1 MFISIC
7 GVEGAGKTTQLRYIA
22 DFFKSTGRKF
32 VMTREPGGTEIGM
45 KIRRILLDPENSDLT
60 PKAELFLYAAD
71 RVQHIEQLILPALKE
86 GKIVVTD
93 RFVDSTTVY
102 QGYARGIDLELVEK
116 INELVLNGLKPDL
129 TLLLDISPN
138 VGLARVRDQ
147 FQLGERAESESRF
160 EREELI
166 FHEKIRQGFLTLA
179 QKEKTRFRVIDAD
192 RDPDNVKKDI
202 IRILKTA
209 LDLWWGRQDNLF
221 LKK

>member
-1 MFISIC
+1 MFISVC
-7 GVEGAGKTTQLRYIA
+7 GVEGAGKTTQLRHISG
-22 DFFKSTGRKF
+22 FLKSTGRNF

-45 KIRRILLDPENSDLT
+45 KIRRILLDPENRDLA

-71 RVQHIEQLILPALKE
+71 RIQHIEQIILPALKE

-102 QGYARGIDLELVEK
+102 QGYARGIDLDLVEK

-129 TLLLDISPN
+129 TLLLDISPA

-160 EREELI
+160 EREELV
-166 FHEKIRQGFLTLA
+166 FHEKIRKGFLTLA
-179 QKEKTRFRVIDAD
+179 QKETNRFRIIDAD
-192 RDPDNVKKDI
+192 RDPDMVKQDV
-202 IRILKTA
+202 IRVLKSA
-209 LDLWWGRQDNLF
+209 LDL
-221 LKK
+221 

>member
-7 GVEGAGKTTQLRYIA
+7 GVEGAGKTTQIRHIA
-22 DFFKSTGRKF
+22 DFLKSTGLKF

-45 KIRRILLDPENSDLT
+45 KIRRILLDPKNHNLT

-71 RVQHIEQLILPALKE
+71 RTQHIEQLILPALNE

-102 QGYARGIDLELVEK
+102 QGYARGIDFELVEK
-116 INELVLNGLKPDL
+116 INELVLNGLKPDV
-129 TLLLDISPN
+129 TILLDISPS

-147 FQLGERAESESRF
+147 LQFGERVESESRF
-160 EREELI
+160 EQEELV

-179 QKEKTRFRVIDAD
+179 QKETNRFHVINAN
-192 RDPDNVKKDI
+192 RDPDEVTKDV

-209 LDLWWGRQDNLF
+209 LGL
-221 LKK
+221 

>member
-7 GVEGAGKTTQLRYIA
+7 GVEGAGKTTQIRRIA
-22 DFFKSTGRKF
+22 DFLKSTGLKF

-45 KIRRILLDPENSDLT
+45 KIRRILLDPKNLNLT

-71 RVQHIEQLILPALKE
+71 RTQHIEQLILPALNE

-116 INELVLNGLKPDL
+116 INELVLNGLKPDF
-129 TLLLDISPN
+129 TILLDISPA
-138 VGLARVRDQ
+138 VGLARVKDQ
-147 FQLGERAESESRF
+147 LQFGERVESESRF
-160 EREELI
+160 EQEELF
-166 FHEKIRQGFLTLA
+166 FHEKIRQGFLALA
-179 QKEKTRFRVIDAD
+179 QKETNRFHVIDAD
-192 RDPDNVKKDI
+192 RDPDEVTKDV

-209 LDLWWGRQDNLF
+209 LDL
-221 LKK
+221 

>member
-1 MFISIC
+1 MFISVC
-7 GVEGAGKTTQLRYIA
+7 GVEGAGKTTQLRHISG
-22 DFFKSTGRKF
+22 FLKSSGRNF

-45 KIRRILLDPENSDLT
+45 KIRRILLDPENRDLT

-71 RVQHIEQLILPALKE
+71 RIQHIEQIILPALKE

-129 TLLLDISPN
+129 TLLLDISPT

-160 EREELI
+160 EREELV

-192 RDPDNVKKDI
+192 RDPDMVKQDVI
-202 IRILKTA
+202 SVLKSV
-209 LDLWWGRQDNLF
+209 LDL
-221 LKK
+221 

>member
-7 GVEGAGKTTQLRYIA
+7 GVEGAGKTTQLRHISE
-22 DFFKSTGRKF
+22 FLKSTGRNF

-45 KIRRILLDPENSDLT
+45 KIRRILLDPENRDLT

-71 RVQHIEQLILPALKE
+71 RIQHIEQIILPALKE

-129 TLLLDISPN
+129 TLLLDISPA
-138 VGLARVRDQ
+138 VGLARAKDQ
-147 FQLGERAESESRF
+147 LQFGERAESESRF
-160 EREELI
+160 EREELL
-166 FHEKIRQGFLTLA
+166 FHEKIRKGFLTLA
-179 QKEKTRFRVIDAD
+179 QKETNRFRIIDAD
-192 RDPDNVKKDI
+192 RDPDMVKQDVI
-202 IRILKTA
+202 SVLKSA
-209 LDLWWGRQDNLF
+209 LDL
-221 LKK
+221 

>member
-7 GVEGAGKTTQLRYIA
+7 GVEGAGKTTQLRHISE
-22 DFFKSTGRKF
+22 FLKSTGRNF

-45 KIRRILLDPENSDLT
+45 KIRRILLDPENRDLT

-71 RVQHIEQLILPALKE
+71 RIQHIEQIILPALKE

-129 TLLLDISPN
+129 TLLLDISPG

-160 EREELI
+160 EREELV

-192 RDPDNVKKDI
+192 RDPDMVKQDVI
-202 IRILKTA
+202 SVLKSA
-209 LDLWWGRQDNLF
+209 LDL
-221 LKK
+221 

>member
-7 GVEGAGKTTQLRYIA
+7 GVEGAGKTTQLRHIA
-22 DFFKSTGRKF
+22 GFLKSTGKKF

-45 KIRRILLDPENSDLT
+45 KIRRILLDPENRDLT
-60 PKAELFLYAAD
+60 PKSELFLYAAD
-71 RVQHIEQLILPALKE
+71 RIQHIEQVILPALKE

-116 INELVLNGLKPDL
+116 INELVLNGLKPDI
-129 TLLLDISPN
+129 TLLLDISPT

-160 EREELI
+160 EREELV
-166 FHEKIRQGFLTLA
+166 FHEKIRKGFLTLA
-179 QKEKTRFRVIDAD
+179 QKETNRFRIIDAD
-192 RDPDNVKKDI
+192 RDSDIVKQDVI
-202 IRILKTA
+202 SVLKSA
-209 LDLWWGRQDNLF
+209 LDL
-221 LKK
+221 

>member
-7 GVEGAGKTTQLRYIA
+7 GVEGAGKTTQLRHISE
-22 DFFKSTGRKF
+22 FLKSTGRNF

-45 KIRRILLDPENSDLT
+45 KIRRILLDPENRDLT

-71 RVQHIEQLILPALKE
+71 RIQHIEQIILPALKE

-129 TLLLDISPN
+129 TLLLDISPG

-160 EREELI
+160 EREELV
-166 FHEKIRQGFLTLA
+166 FHEKIRKGFLTLS
-179 QKEKTRFRVIDAD
+179 QKETNRFRIIDAD
-192 RDPDNVKKDI
+192 RDPDMVKQDVI
-202 IRILKTA
+202 SVLKSA
-209 LDLWWGRQDNLF
+209 LDL
-221 LKK
+221 

>member
-7 GVEGAGKTTQLRYIA
+7 GVEGAGKTTQLRHISE
-22 DFFKSTGRKF
+22 FLKSTGRNF

-45 KIRRILLDPENSDLT
+45 KIRRILLDPENRDLT

-71 RVQHIEQLILPALKE
+71 RIQHIEQIILPALKE

-129 TLLLDISPN
+129 TLLLDISPT

-160 EREELI
+160 EREELV
-166 FHEKIRQGFLTLA
+166 FHEKIRKGFLTLA
-179 QKEKTRFRVIDAD
+179 QKEMNRFRIIDAD
-192 RDPDNVKKDI
+192 RDPDMVKQDV
-202 IRILKTA
+202 IRVLTSA
-209 LDLWWGRQDNLF
+209 LDL
-221 LKK
+221 

>member
-1 MFISIC
+1 
-7 GVEGAGKTTQLRYIA
+7 
-22 DFFKSTGRKF
+22 
-32 VMTREPGGTEIGM
+32 MTREPGGTEIGM
-45 KIRRILLDPENSDLT
+45 KIRRILLDPENRDLT

-71 RVQHIEQLILPALKE
+71 RIQHIEQIILPALKE

-129 TLLLDISPN
+129 TLLLDISPI

-160 EREELI
+160 EREELV

-192 RDPDNVKKDI
+192 RDPDMVKQDV
-202 IRILKTA
+202 IRVCKQREIGIRPLVA
-209 LDLWWGRQDNLF
+209 
-221 LKK
+221 

>member
-7 GVEGAGKTTQLRYIA
+7 GVEGAGKTTQLRHIA
-22 DFFKSTGRKF
+22 DFLKSTGREF

-45 KIRRILLDPENSDLT
+45 KIRRILLDPENRALT

-71 RVQHIEQLILPALKE
+71 RIQHIEQVILPALKE
-86 GKIVVTD
+86 RKIVITD

-102 QGYARGIDLELVEK
+102 QGYARGIDLRLVEK

-129 TLLLDISPN
+129 TILLDVSPA

-160 EREELI
+160 EREELV

-179 QKEKTRFRVIDAD
+179 HKEKSRFRVLDAH
-192 RDPDNVKKDI
+192 RDPDDVKKDI
-202 IRILKTA
+202 IRVLKTA
-209 LDLWWGRQDNLF
+209 LNL
-221 LKK
+221 

>member
-7 GVEGAGKTTQLRYIA
+7 GVEGAGKTTQLRHISE
-22 DFFKSTGRKF
+22 FLKITGRNF

-45 KIRRILLDPENSDLT
+45 KIRRILLDPENRDLT

-71 RVQHIEQLILPALKE
+71 RIQHIEQIILPALKE

-129 TLLLDISPN
+129 TLLLDISPG

-160 EREELI
+160 EREELV
-166 FHEKIRQGFLTLA
+166 FHEKIRKGFLTLA
-179 QKEKTRFRVIDAD
+179 QKETTRFRVIDAD
-192 RDPDNVKKDI
+192 RDPDMVKQDVI
-202 IRILKTA
+202 SVLKSA
-209 LDLWWGRQDNLF
+209 LDL
-221 LKK
+221 

>member
-7 GVEGAGKTTQLRYIA
+7 GVEGAGKTTQLRHISE
-22 DFFKSTGRKF
+22 FLKITGRNF

-45 KIRRILLDPENSDLT
+45 KIRRILLDPENRDLT

-71 RVQHIEQLILPALKE
+71 RIQHIEQIILPALKE

-116 INELVLNGLKPDL
+116 INEFVLNGLKPDL
-129 TLLLDISPN
+129 TLLLDISPV

-166 FHEKIRQGFLTLA
+166 FHEKIRKGFLTLA
-179 QKEKTRFRVIDAD
+179 QKETTRFRVIDAD
-192 RDPDNVKKDI
+192 RDPDMVKQDVI
-202 IRILKTA
+202 SVLKSA
-209 LDLWWGRQDNLF
+209 LDL
-221 LKK
+221 

>member
-7 GVEGAGKTTQLRYIA
+7 GVEGAGKTTQIRHIA
-22 DFFKSTGRKF
+22 DFLKSTGLKF

-45 KIRRILLDPENSDLT
+45 KIRRILLDPKNHNLT

-71 RVQHIEQLILPALKE
+71 RTQHIEQLILPALNE

-102 QGYARGIDLELVEK
+102 QGYARGIDFELVEK
-116 INELVLNGLKPDL
+116 INELVLNGLKPDV
-129 TLLLDISPN
+129 TILLDISPS

-147 FQLGERAESESRF
+147 LQFGERVESESRF
-160 EREELI
+160 EQEELV

-179 QKEKTRFRVIDAD
+179 QKETNRFHVIDAN
-192 RDPDNVKKDI
+192 RDPDEVTKDV

-209 LDLWWGRQDNLF
+209 LGL
-221 LKK
+221 

>member
-7 GVEGAGKTTQLRYIA
+7 GVEGAGKTTQLRHIA
-22 DFFKSTGRKF
+22 GFLKSTGRNF

-45 KIRRILLDPENSDLT
+45 KIRRILLDPENRDLT

-71 RVQHIEQLILPALKE
+71 RIQHIEQVILPALKE

-129 TLLLDISPN
+129 TLLLDISPTL
-138 VGLARVRDQ
+138 GLARVRDQ

-160 EREELI
+160 EREELV
-166 FHEKIRQGFLTLA
+166 FHEKIRKGFLTLA
-179 QKEKTRFRVIDAD
+179 QKETNRFRIIDAD
-192 RDPDNVKKDI
+192 RDPEMVKQDVI
-202 IRILKTA
+202 SVLKSA
-209 LDLWWGRQDNLF
+209 LNL
-221 LKK
+221 